1 MSLTP
6 LKASPP
12 EKSIY
17 FLGLPSMNGP
27 LSADLKF
34 SENTVY
40 ICWDDSEARQSL
52 TSHRAA
58 EPLKYIPTSF
68 FKTLTLTDE
77 PLKKYH
83 KSSIKPPLS
92 NKPPP
97 SNKPPLFRGGKL
109 ISPPSLLSPPSKVLE
124 KNKPPGG
131 LNRGFTVP

>member
-1 MSLTP
+1 MGIKTFPSEGGSMSLTP

-77 PLKKYH
+77 LLKKYH

-92 NKPPP
+92 FK
-97 SNKPPLFRGGKL
+97 
-109 ISPPSLLSPPSKVLE
+109 PPSLLSPPSIVLE